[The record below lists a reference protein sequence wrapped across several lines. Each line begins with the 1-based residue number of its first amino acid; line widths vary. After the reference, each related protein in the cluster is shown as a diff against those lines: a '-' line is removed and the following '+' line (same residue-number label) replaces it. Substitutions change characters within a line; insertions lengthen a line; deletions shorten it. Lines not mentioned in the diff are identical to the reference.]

1 MKGVSLYKNP
11 LAEEKQTY
19 TKVVLGVCKNLESLD
34 HNEVEEIKGK
44 LGLQNLSGLDVDKEI
59 GQSNPSEKPLS
70 IIKNYFDDKEV
81 PT

>member
-1 MKGVSLYKNP
+1 VSLYKNP
-11 LAEEKQTY
+11 LADDKLVY

-34 HNEVEEIKGK
+34 HNDVEEMKGK
-44 LGLQNLSGLDVDKEI
+44 LELQNLSNIDVDKEI

-81 PT
+81 LT